1 MLRALMANGGH
12 GGLALAEA
20 VQCRKRSLPLAVSL
34 RTPVLAFATFAAA
47 FVTPRRSA
55 VLVQAARQSTY
66 HPDPDEG
73 YCPGE
78 EASACAAS
86 HQVRRTP

>member
-1 MLRALMANGGH
+1 MLRALMADGGH
-12 GGLALAEA
+12 GDLALAAA
-20 VQCRKRSLPLAVSL
+20 VQCLKRSLPFAVSL
-34 RTPVLAFATFAAA
+34 RTPALAFTTFVAA

-66 HPDPDEG
+66 HPNPDEG

-78 EASACAAS
+78 EDSACAAS
-86 HQVRRTP
+86 HRVRRTP